1 MNLTIKKV
9 EELLSKH
16 LKDPIWLVKKNNI
29 YIVQR
34 ISDGNFE
41 KYKNLRFNKLSDV
54 LDFIEEREEWKK
66 SKYIFR

>member
-66 SKYIFR
+66 KIYGN